1 MKKSLETRGITVTP
15 AEGIPEAFWID
26 GYDAL
31 DEIPEFEEGILYVQD
46 ISSMMVAKTGWRI
59 VPGTACLPWM
69 SVQLREGKA
78 SIWHSFSESAAGWKP
93 GI

>member
-1 MKKSLETRGITVTP
+1 MTP

-46 ISSMMVAKTGWRI
+46 ISSMMVAKTALENCSGDGLFALD
-59 VPGTACLPWM
+59 VCAAP
-69 SVQLREGKA
+69 EGKA